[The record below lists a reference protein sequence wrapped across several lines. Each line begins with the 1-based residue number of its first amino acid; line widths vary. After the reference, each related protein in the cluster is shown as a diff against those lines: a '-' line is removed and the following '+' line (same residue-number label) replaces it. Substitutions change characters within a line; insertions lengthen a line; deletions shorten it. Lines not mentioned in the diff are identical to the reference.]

1 MTPLLQH
8 MFTSVCH
15 ESYLVPH
22 KLLRELKKAKHFTL
36 LWQSELTD
44 RVSWASA
51 VSASCIIRYWELHIC
66 GVTIYIVSIEK
77 CIRKRASTTE
87 NFHRFYFG
95 ETAISILTYRHC
107 QKNELWVWNTG
118 GIMLTGDNRTTHRQ
132 TQLSATLH
140 TTAPIY
146 SILESIQNSTLK
158 RRALTWVIYRY
169 CTSRLLG
176 LTAWSNTEPKYYFR
190 DHQADSDRENRNTN
204 KNKRSVINF

>member
-1 MTPLLQH
+1 MAPLLQH

-22 KLLRELKKAKHFTL
+22 KLLRELKKGKHFTL

-44 RVSWASA
+44 RVSCASA
-51 VSASCIIRYWELHIC
+51 VSASCMIRYWKLHIC

-77 CIRKRASTTE
+77 CIQKRASTTE
-87 NFHRFYFG
+87 NVHRFYFG

-132 TQLSATLH
+132 TQPSATLH
-140 TTAPIY
+140 TTAQSRTLHWKEEHLLELYIDIALQDCWDYLPDRTLNQ
-146 SILESIQNSTLK
+146 SII
-158 RRALTWVIYRY
+158 
-169 CTSRLLG
+169 
-176 LTAWSNTEPKYYFR
+176 
-190 DHQADSDRENRNTN
+190 
-204 KNKRSVINF
+204 SVIIRLILIERTEIQT